1 MNITGTTNTAAVRPA
16 SIAEVRRA
24 FDKSAQASI
33 DLSTADTSGATVAI
47 FDVFTNTPEKGLW
60 HGDEAYSV
68 LRRGG
73 VDEKKIAKFDNRL
86 DVDTSAL
93 LSGLCW
99 NGPDSA
105 NDRVNAYIELSAVNL
120 LQRTNSKLEQILAD
134 PKSHIRVISQSQ
146 GQSRAD
152 IYTSIE
158 PYLLYTPSPEKAK
171 DGDKEGHA
179 EQQTAA
185 VASCAPEPLNAQA
198 SETGQC
204 ESGTKPE
211 PKAEPIP
218 SALGETFGEAL
229 GVPNPTDNVQG
240 WASQMRQLLIGR
252 IDYIVSHSELLQ
264 KEQKLHEELLDKLRE
279 RGVMVVTSAG
289 NNADELFN
297 VRNGGLRANDNFDDD
312 ITSVGHKMVVGA
324 IDPKDLNDPNDDQ
337 VAFFSSQYD
346 NVNIYALGV
355 NVPTDGGPAT
365 GTSFA
370 APAIAAAAEKLA
382 EANPGQSLTWIEDQL
397 HQQFPFHP

>member
-24 FDKSAQASI
+24 FEKSAQSSI

-99 NGPDSA
+99 KGPDSA
-105 NDRVNAYIELSAVNL
+105 NDRVNTYIELSAVNL

-134 PKSHIRVISQSQ
+134 PNSHIRVISQSQ

-152 IYTSIE
+152 IYTSIA
-158 PYLLYTPSPEKAK
+158 PYLLCAPGPEKSK
-171 DGDKEGHA
+171 DGAKENHA
-179 EQQTAA
+179 EQQTGADA
-185 VASCAPEPLNAQA
+185 GNAPQPLNAQEA
-198 SETGQC
+198 
-204 ESGTKPE
+204 GTVEDKPK
-211 PKAEPIP
+211 PKAALIP
-218 SALGETFGEAL
+218 SNLGESFGEAM
-229 GVPNPTDNVQG
+229 GVPARKDDAQS
-240 WASQMRQLLIGR
+240 WASEVRQLLIGR
-252 IDYIVSHSELLQ
+252 IDYIVSHSELLE
-264 KEQKLHEELLDKLRE
+264 KEQKRHEELLDKLRE

-297 VRNGGLRANDNFDDD
+297 VRNSGLRANDNFDDD
-312 ITSVGHKMVVGA
+312 VTAVGHKLVVGA